1 VRKAQKCA
9 ISNLQ
14 QNTYFLDNAVPIKT
28 EEFIERRDR
37 LAVALFDAG
46 VDAFALEPGY
56 TFQYYGN
63 ISQTDWEPWEP
74 EERPFLMIVQ
84 PITDPKSKE
93 IKAKTTFLS
102 PHFEEGRVRMLG
114 IPFPENEEL
123 EIAVWE
129 EHWNPYDTLL
139 HTTFKDTSGIRIM
152 VDEEMRDYIVR
163 GLDAAGFKTV
173 GLSSEVD
180 SVRQRKSPAEVEILR
195 AVNTGTVE
203 AVRQMRPC
211 EPSPS

>member
-1 VRKAQKCA
+1 M
-9 ISNLQ
+9 
-14 QNTYFLDNAVPIKT
+14 
-28 EEFIERRDR
+28 
-37 LAVALFDAG
+37 
-46 VDAFALEPGY
+46 DAFALEPGY

-63 ISQTDWEPWEP
+63 ISQMDWEPWEP

-84 PITDPKSKE
+84 PITDEQTKAV
-93 IKAKTTFLS
+93 KAKTTFLS

-114 IPFPENEEL
+114 MPFPGNEEL

-129 EHWNPYDTLL
+129 EHWNPYETLL
-139 HTTFKDTSGIRIM
+139 HTTFNNASGVRIM

-163 GLDAAGFKTV
+163 GLDAAGFETV
-173 GLSSEVD
+173 GLSTEVE
-180 SVRQRKSPAEVEILR
+180 SVRQTKSPAEVEILR

-211 EPSPS
+211 EYTLV